1 MASENKNYNVGLF
14 SDIRTA
20 IQAMIN
26 RTCIVSYGII
36 KNIPADGIVE
46 VEISVADNEMDLE
59 VITCVLANIASDN
72 FTLNIKPKVD
82 DKVLVVF
89 PNKFDPDM
97 FDKSKNEVIV
107 SDSPSG
113 YDLFSGIAIL
123 INQYKT
129 NDHKNV
135 ITIDEGGT
143 FTYENNKVTISLDE
157 NGAFTFT
164 NEKSSTSVDANGY
177 LHYANTDSND
187 NKSKI
192 DFTSNGFLI
201 QDKNGNKIEAK
212 KEGNDKYVILNGH
225 LKVK

>member
-1 MASENKNYNVGLF
+1 MSGNNQTMGVAF
-14 SDIRTA
+14 CSDLRTA
-20 IQAMIN
+20 IQAMIT
-26 RTCIVSYGII
+26 RTPIVSYGII

-46 VEISVADNEMDLE
+46 VEISVSDGKGDLE
-59 VITCVLANIASDN
+59 IITCVLANIASDN

-97 FDKSKNEVIV
+97 FDKSKNEVII

-135 ITIDEGGT
+135 LTIDDGGT
-143 FTYENNKVTISLDE
+143 FTFTSAKATVSLD
-157 NGAFTFT
+157 
-164 NEKSSTSVDANGY
+164 SNGY
-177 LHYANTDSND
+177 FHYKNTDTDND
-187 NKSKI
+187 NNSKI
-192 DFTSNGFLI
+192 DFSSSGFII
-201 QDKNGNKIEAK
+201 QDKAQNKIVSDTSSGSES
-212 KEGNDKYVILNGH
+212 ITINGH
-225 LKVK
+225 LKVKK

>member
-59 VITCVLANIASDN
+59 IITCVLANIASDN

-135 ITIDEGGT
+135 ITIDEGG
-143 FTYENNKVTISLDE
+143 
-157 NGAFTFT
+157 AFTFVSKKAT
-164 NEKSSTSVDANGY
+164 VSLDSDGY
-177 LHYANTDSND
+177 FHYTNTDKDND

-192 DFTSNGFLI
+192 DFSSSGFTI
-201 QDKNGNKIEAK
+201 QDRAQNKIVSSTTSGSE
-212 KEGNDKYVILNGH
+212 NITINGH
-225 LKVK
+225 LKVKK